1 MPAEVIQNIY
11 LNYGVIGLVII
22 SFFVLLVWTVKS
34 SKDREDRLYKI
45 IDTLSEQLPE
55 IRNALEDIKK
65 QLTGEKRNERK

>member
-11 LNYGVIGLVII
+11 LNYGVLGLVII
-22 SFFVLLVWTVKS
+22 SFFVLLFWTVKS

-55 IRNALEDIKK
+55 IRNSLEEIKK
-65 QLTGEKRNERK
+65 QLTGEKRK

>member
-55 IRNALEDIKK
+55 IRNSLEEIKK
-65 QLTGEKRNERK
+65 QLTGEKRK